1 MLRLPHR
8 ILLAFAALLLGLT
21 FILPLWRISLR
32 APQYPEG
39 LGMLIHINT
48 VTGVEP
54 HHLENINGLNHY
66 IGMERI
72 EPDAIPEMRI
82 MPWVM
87 AALMLTGLLVAM
99 LGRRTLARVWVGL
112 FLVGSIAGVA
122 DFWRWQYDYGH
133 NLHPD
138 APIKIPGMSYQPPL
152 IGSKVL
158 LNFTATSWP
167 AGGGLAAFAS
177 LAIGLAV
184 LVHDKRSG
192 SAAPMARHVP
202 ELRTSGATS

>member
-1 MLRLPHR
+1 MLRLSHR
-8 ILLAFAALLLGLT
+8 ILLALAALLLGLT
-21 FILPLWRISLR
+21 FFLPLWRISLR

-39 LGMLIHINT
+39 LGMLIRINT

-66 IGMERI
+66 IGMARI
-72 EPDAIPEMRI
+72 EPDAIPELRI

-87 AALMLTGLLVAM
+87 AVLMMSGLAVAM
-99 LGRRTLARVWVGL
+99 LGHRRFARLWVGL
-112 FLVGSIAGVA
+112 FLIGAIGGVA
-122 DFWRWQYDYGH
+122 DFWRWQYNYGH
-133 NLHPD
+133 NLDQD

-177 LAIGLAV
+177 LAIGIAV
-184 LVHDKRSG
+184 LVHDKRKG
-192 SAAPMARHVP
+192 GTAPAALRVP
-202 ELRTSGATS
+202 TLRTSGVT